1 MSEKSSTGVA
11 AATGVPTTEEAMVAA
26 ERQFIA
32 ELVQAMPAWY
42 DQAGPGVDVSFVG
55 AMQMIVAADKA
66 AAPHGDAGEVFIP
79 ARWAA
84 VQAMR
89 GALKVTWPL
98 SVTRRREQR
107 KRALKQAGMTD
118 VAAYERQTI
127 ELLAADMPAWYAK
140 GGLWFVVRSLLEA
153 CKVVDE
159 VFTDVAGDSK
169 VPAESKLFVSAFEM
183 RRRYGKVSEVELQ
196 ALELI
201 GNEAA
206 SAAA

>member
-1 MSEKSSTGVA
+1 MSKKSSTSVA
-11 AATGVPTTEEAMVAA
+11 AATGIPATEEAMVAA
-26 ERQFIA
+26 EREFIA
-32 ELVQAMPAWY
+32 KLVQEMPAWY
-42 DQAGPGVDVSFVG
+42 DQAGPGIDVTYIG
-55 AMQMIVAADKA
+55 LTQLIVSADKA
-66 AAPHGDAGEVFIP
+66 ASPHGDKGEVFLP

-84 VQAMR
+84 LQAMH
-89 GALKVTWPL
+89 GALKMTWPL

-118 VAAYERQTI
+118 AAAYERQTI

-169 VPAESKLFVSAFEM
+169 VPDESKLFVSAFEV

-196 ALELI
+196 ALELV
-201 GNEAA
+201 GKEAE

>member
-1 MSEKSSTGVA
+1 
-11 AATGVPTTEEAMVAA
+11 MVTA

-32 ELVQAMPAWY
+32 ELVEAMPAWY

-89 GALKVTWPL
+89 GALKMTWPL
-98 SVTRRREQR
+98 SVTRRRDQR
-107 KRALKQAGMTD
+107 KTALKQAGTTD
-118 VAAYERQTI
+118 GAAYERRTV
-127 ELLAADMPAWYAK
+127 ELFAADMPAWYSE

-159 VFTDVAGDSK
+159 VFADVAADSK
-169 VPAESKLFVSAFEM
+169 VTDHEKLFVSAFEV
-183 RRRYGKVSEVELQ
+183 RRRYGKVSDAELQ

-201 GNEAA
+201 GKEAE

>member
-1 MSEKSSTGVA
+1 MSNKSSTGVA
-11 AATGVPTTEEAMVAA
+11 AATGIPTTEEAMVAA
-26 ERQFIA
+26 EREFIA

-55 AMQMIVAADKA
+55 VIQMVVAADKA

-79 ARWAA
+79 PRWAA

-89 GALKVTWPL
+89 GALKMTWPL
-98 SVTRRREQR
+98 SVTRRRDHR
-107 KRALKQAGMTD
+107 KKALKQAGATD
-118 VAAYERQTI
+118 GTAYERQTI

-140 GGLWFVVRSLLEA
+140 GGLWYVVRSLLEA

-159 VFTDVAGDSK
+159 VFADVAADST
-169 VPAESKLFVSAFEM
+169 VLDHEKLFMSAFEL